1 MLWKKQYMTYFN
13 SEVNYNCIKR
23 YTLIIDLIN
32 NCDESHWIKG
42 KKTEV
47 VLKIVDRKDV
57 KLPLW
62 YTMLLDNVKVDIG

>member
-42 KKTEV
+42 KKNRSGFKNCWQKRCKASSV
-47 VLKIVDRKDV
+47 IHDV
-57 KLPLW
+57 
-62 YTMLLDNVKVDIG
+62 TR